1 MNQLR
6 NFYIHAIAE
15 DAGLL
20 ESNVERLISA
30 KIIADYN
37 ETSRNIAE
45 ISQSASEQSKTLKG
59 REFFYLSA
67 EDIAR
72 RVGILPEN
80 LNKTIGNGTLKIP
93 HAFEENYKTFYVL

>member
-45 ISQSASEQSKTLKG
+45 ISQSASEQS
-59 REFFYLSA
+59 
-67 EDIAR
+67 
-72 RVGILPEN
+72 
-80 LNKTIGNGTLKIP
+80 
-93 HAFEENYKTFYVL
+93 